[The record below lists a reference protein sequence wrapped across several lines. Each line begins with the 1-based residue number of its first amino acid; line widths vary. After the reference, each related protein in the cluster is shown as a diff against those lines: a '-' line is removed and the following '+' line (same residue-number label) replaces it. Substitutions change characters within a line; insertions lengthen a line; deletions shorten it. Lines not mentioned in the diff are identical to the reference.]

1 MYDSVRIAQLL
12 DLIRAYFVVN
22 IKFMPEVENGRL
34 KNSWVVNVWKIGFDL
49 DERKVFRTVDAILAR
64 PDLNLFGVF
73 LKHPVELFGRVDF
86 VNPIVDKTLEGKRFK
101 DYLLHFFVLID
112 Q

>member
-1 MYDSVRIAQLL
+1 
-12 DLIRAYFVVN
+12 
-22 IKFMPEVENGRL
+22 MPEVENGRL
-34 KNSWVVNVWKIGFDL
+34 ENPWVINVWKIGFDL
-49 DERKVFRTVDAILAR
+49 DEWELFRAVNTIFAR
-64 PDLNLFGVF
+64 PDLNLVSVF

-86 VNPIVDKTLEGKRFK
+86 VDPIVDKTLEGKRFK